1 MYVFMDIGNTGS
13 VENYDIFISNA
24 WWL

>member
-1 MYVFMDIGNTGS
+1 MYVFMAVSNPGS
-13 VENYDIFISNA
+13 VENYDIFISND